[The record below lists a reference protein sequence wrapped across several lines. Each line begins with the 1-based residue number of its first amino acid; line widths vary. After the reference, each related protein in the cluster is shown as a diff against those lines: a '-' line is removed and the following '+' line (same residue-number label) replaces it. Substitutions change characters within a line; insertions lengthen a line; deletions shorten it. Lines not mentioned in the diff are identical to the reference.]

1 MTAGLQAS
9 SWQPGLLLAVVLCT
23 ALCVTHTPLYAYS
36 NIWNAGLKCDDTGTC
51 VIDEDTGYYSTEQ
64 AVKRQDESIKPQLS
78 PIKELTVLGMSSR
91 LCMVVTGSY
100 EHQRALTLASHI
112 DYGWQQRDLFNEV
125 CRNVITLDVNQRYNI
140 NASHSSNQNDPIGLS
155 RTEDGL
161 WTTGG
166 EVLFPLNPQ
175 RSSAVP
181 CTCVEH
187 QLNPFCP
194 VAMFTALPIRI
205 HAIQPRRWDC
215 SLGAVQTAL
224 QGCPHPDHLDPAI
237 PCRPSLFLLRL
248 KARAHQRPPWRFLL

>member
-9 SWQPGLLLAVVLCT
+9 SWQPGLLLAVVVCT
-23 ALCVTHTPLYAYS
+23 ALCVAHTPLYAYS

-78 PIKELTVLGMSSR
+78 PIKDLTVLGMSSR

-140 NASHSSNQNDPIGLS
+140 NASHSSNQIDPIGLS

-166 EVLFPLNPQ
+166 ELYRYEYTQYNLDGGNAAWEPYKQLYKDARTRTISIRPFHAGRLYFFSASRPGHTNDLHGASYFDVVDPQ
-175 RSSAVP
+175 LEATGSP
-181 CTCVEH
+181 T
-187 QLNPFCP
+187 P
-194 VAMFTALPIRI
+194 VGVKSDAYDMFMR
-205 HAIQPRRWDC
+205 
-215 SLGAVQTAL
+215 
-224 QGCPHPDHLDPAI
+224 
-237 PCRPSLFLLRL
+237 
-248 KARAHQRPPWRFLL
+248 